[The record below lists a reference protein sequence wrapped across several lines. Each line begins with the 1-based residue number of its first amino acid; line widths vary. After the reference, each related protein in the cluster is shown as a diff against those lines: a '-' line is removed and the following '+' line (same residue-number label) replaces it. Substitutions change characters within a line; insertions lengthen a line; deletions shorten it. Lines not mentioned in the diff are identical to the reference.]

1 LKHLWQDQQLSHT
14 GCANPCSG
22 AQLCRDVRHQLDL
35 QESDVILELQFAL
48 FKAFQLQFVPDRL
61 QRQPADNL
69 VEIAVLDLQ
78 LDDPVANG
86 YLIHTFASYCT
97 SYNSRFIILVAP
109 GVSASAPIAQRFKLA
124 ACTAQHIGDRGE
136 QQDRVGIFQSRR
148 MPGSALFVVADGMG
162 GKTGGAMAAQQVMT
176 TAKSLFEEFSPVNE
190 SVDTLLRQI
199 VLEAHT
205 VIKLSALSSEK
216 EPHSTIV
223 ALLLQPER
231 ADWAHVGDSRLYR
244 YYESELLERTVDH
257 SYVEQLI
264 AEGKIRPDEAQSHRL
279 SNLLTSALGT
289 AKQPQISFGSADTIS
304 VGECYLLCSDG
315 LWHYFTEAEIGS
327 MLYAEAPRLAS
338 ERLIQLTRERARGA
352 GDNCTLAIVKLEPPD
367 EPAAP
372 RVSRTISSGS

>member
-1 LKHLWQDQQLSHT
+1 ML
-14 GCANPCSG
+14 A
-22 AQLCRDVRHQLDL
+22 AQLRRDIGDQLDL
-35 QESDVILELQFAL
+35 QEGDLIFQLQLAL
-48 FKAFQLQFVPDRL
+48 FQALKLQFVPDRL
-61 QRQPADNL
+61 ERQSADNL
-69 VEIAVLDLQ
+69 VEIAMLDLQ
-78 LDDPVANG
+78 FDDPVANG
-86 YLIHTFASYCT
+86 YLIHTVASYCT
-97 SYNSRFIILVAP
+97 SYNSCFINLVAP
-109 GVSASAPIAQRFKLA
+109 SVSASPPASIQKFKLA

-223 ALLLQPER
+223 ALLLQPDR

-244 YYESELLERTVDH
+244 YHEAELLERTIDH

-264 AEGKIRPDEAQSHRL
+264 AEGKIRPEEAQSHRL

-327 MLYAEAPRLAS
+327 ILHAEPPRVAS

-352 GDNCTLAIVKLEPPD
+352 GDNCTLAIVRLDPPD
-367 EPAAP
+367 EPAKP
-372 RVSRTISSGS
+372 RVSRTISG

>member
-1 LKHLWQDQQLSHT
+1 MT
-14 GCANPCSG
+14 
-22 AQLCRDVRHQLDL
+22 
-35 QESDVILELQFAL
+35 
-48 FKAFQLQFVPDRL
+48 
-61 QRQPADNL
+61 
-69 VEIAVLDLQ
+69 
-78 LDDPVANG
+78 
-86 YLIHTFASYCT
+86 
-97 SYNSRFIILVAP
+97 
-109 GVSASAPIAQRFKLA
+109 QRFKLA

-244 YYESELLERTVDH
+244 FLESELLERTVDH

-264 AEGKIRPDEAQSHRL
+264 AEGKIRPEEAQSHRL

-289 AKQPQISFGSADTIS
+289 AKLPQISLGGTDSIA

-315 LWHYFTEAEIGS
+315 LWHYFSDAELGTILS
-327 MLYAEAPRLAS
+327 TEAPRVAS
-338 ERLIQLTRERARGA
+338 EHLIQLTRERARGA
-352 GDNCTLAIVKLEPPD
+352 GDNCTMAIVRLEVPDVPP
-367 EPAAP
+367 PP
-372 RVSRTISSGS
+372 RVSRTTNAQ

>member
-1 LKHLWQDQQLSHT
+1 MS
-14 GCANPCSG
+14 
-22 AQLCRDVRHQLDL
+22 
-35 QESDVILELQFAL
+35 
-48 FKAFQLQFVPDRL
+48 
-61 QRQPADNL
+61 QR
-69 VEIAVLDLQ
+69 
-78 LDDPVANG
+78 
-86 YLIHTFASYCT
+86 Y
-97 SYNSRFIILVAP
+97 
-109 GVSASAPIAQRFKLA
+109 KLA

-190 SVDTLLRQI
+190 SVDALLRQI

-231 ADWAHVGDSRLYR
+231 ADWAHVGDSRMYR
-244 YYESELLERTVDH
+244 FLESELVERTIDH

-264 AEGKIRPDEAQSHRL
+264 AEGKIRPEEAQSHRL

-289 AKQPQISFGSADTIS
+289 AKLPQITFGGTEVVN

-315 LWHYFTEAEIGS
+315 LWHYFSDAELGQILTN
-327 MLYAEAPRLAS
+327 MPPRLAS
-338 ERLIQLTRERARGA
+338 ERLIELARERSRGA
-352 GDNCTLAIVKLEPPD
+352 GDNCTMAIVRLDPP
-367 EPAAP
+367 EAPAKP
-372 RVSRTISSGS
+372 RVSRSGQASA

>member
-1 LKHLWQDQQLSHT
+1 MS
-14 GCANPCSG
+14 PP
-22 AQLCRDVRHQLDL
+22 
-35 QESDVILELQFAL
+35 
-48 FKAFQLQFVPDRL
+48 FK
-61 QRQPADNL
+61 
-69 VEIAVLDLQ
+69 I
-78 LDDPVANG
+78 
-86 YLIHTFASYCT
+86 
-97 SYNSRFIILVAP
+97 
-109 GVSASAPIAQRFKLA
+109 A
-124 ACTAQHIGDRGE
+124 ACTAQHIGDRNE

-223 ALLLQPER
+223 ALLLQPDR

-244 YYESELLERTVDH
+244 FHDGELVERTIDH

-264 AEGKIRPDEAQSHRL
+264 AEGKIKPEEASSHRL

-289 AKQPQISFGSADTIS
+289 AKLPAVSFGGADTLA

-315 LWHYFTEAEIGS
+315 LWHYFSDAELGK

-338 ERLIQLTRERARGA
+338 ERMIQVTRERARGA
-352 GDNCTLAIVKLEPPD
+352 GDNCTLAIVRLDPP
-367 EPAAP
+367 EEKPKP
-372 RVSRTISSGS
+372 RVTRSTYSPA